1 MNKGIEDITNMINM
15 ILPSWKMRPERKVF
29 SQILHCIRII
39 LNRFQQPEDEILVS
53 YVTSLFTKIPL
64 DETIYLILDQI
75 YKQHKLP
82 HIASQAIFKRLLER
96 ITKGTV
102 FSFNGKLYK

>member
-53 YVTSLFTKIPL
+53 YDVTSSVHQNTFRRNHIPHL
-64 DETIYLILDQI
+64 RPNIQTTQTA
-75 YKQHKLP
+75 P
-82 HIASQAIFKRLLER
+82 HCFPSNL
-96 ITKGTV
+96 
-102 FSFNGKLYK
+102 